1 MLNRRMLLASGAALA
16 AGIAPARAQDFP
28 SRPIKI
34 VVPLA
39 AGGMA
44 DILARVVALKLTE
57 AGHTTVVENRTGGSG
72 VIGADQVAKSAPDG
86 YTLLMGLHATQAILV
101 HLQKLP
107 YDPAKDF
114 APVIH
119 CATVPNVLLV
129 NNAVPAASLKD
140 LIAYA
145 KANPG
150 KLTFASQGNGSTGH
164 MIGEQ
169 FKAMAGIEITHVPY
183 RGAAP
188 ASQDLLA
195 GHVSMLFDIVPL
207 AVSNLQSGKVKAL
220 AVCATSRVKV
230 LPDVPT
236 IAEAGLPGMEAG
248 AWFGRSAGESGS
260 ARGSCQH
267 AVRHRAARRIEPAER
282 KGEGARGL
290 LSVSRESPARCAD
303 YRRGR
308 IARHGGGRVVRA
320 VCAGRHAA
328 GRNCVDQS
336 RGEEGLC
343 FAGDR

>member
-1 MLNRRMLLASGAALA
+1 MATRRTFLVAAGAALT
-16 AGIAPARAQDFP
+16 AGIAPARAQDYP
-28 SRPIKI
+28 NRPIRI
-34 VVPLA
+34 IVPLA

-44 DILARVVALKLTE
+44 DILARTIAAKLSE
-57 AGHTTVVENRTGGSG
+57 SGHTAVVENRTGGSG
-72 VIGADQVAKSAPDG
+72 VIGADAVAKSPPDG

-119 CATVPNVLLV
+119 AATVPNVLLV
-129 NNAVPAASLKD
+129 HEGVPATSLRD
-140 LIAYA
+140 LIAHA

-207 AVSNLQSGKVKAL
+207 AVSNLQSGKVRAL
-220 AVCATSRVKV
+220 AVCASERVKA
-230 LPDVPT
+230 LSNVPT

-248 AWFGRSAGESGS
+248 AWFGLFAPAGTPP
-260 ARGSCQH
+260 A
-267 AVRHRAARRIEPAER
+267 AVAWLNREAKKAF
-282 KGEGARGL
+282 
-290 LSVSRESPARCAD
+290 ESPQTSER
-303 YRRGR
+303 
-308 IARHGGGRVVRA
+308 
-320 VCAGRHAA
+320 
-328 GRNCVDQS
+328 
-336 RGEEGLC
+336 
-343 FAGDR
+343 FAGQGALLPLGPPESFGAHVAAETERWGALIRRAGIRME

>member
-1 MLNRRMLLASGAALA
+1 MLNRRTLLLGGAAFGA
-16 AGIAPARAQDFP
+16 SAGRAHAQDYP
-28 SRPIKI
+28 SRPIRI
-34 VVPLA
+34 IVPLA

-44 DILARVVALKLTE
+44 DILARTIAAKITE
-57 AGHTTVVENRTGGSG
+57 ATGATVVVENRTGGSG
-72 VIGADQVAKSAPDG
+72 VIGADAVAKAPPDG

-119 CATVPNVLLV
+119 VATVPNVLLV
-129 NNAVPAASLKD
+129 HEGVPATSLRE

-169 FKAMAGIEITHVPY
+169 FKSMAGIEITHVPY

-195 GHVSMLFDIVPL
+195 GHVNMLFDIVPL
-207 AVSNLQSGKVKAL
+207 AVSNLQSGKVRAL
-220 AVCATSRVKV
+220 AVCAAERVKM

-248 AWFGRSAGESGS
+248 AWFGLFAPAGTPPAAVAWINREAQKAFAAPEARERFAGQGAVLPLETPEAFGKHVSAE
-260 ARGSCQH
+260 
-267 AVRHRAARRIEPAER
+267 AER
-282 KGEGARGL
+282 WGAL
-290 LSVSRESPARCAD
+290 
-303 YRRGR
+303 
-308 IARHGGGRVVRA
+308 IKRA
-320 VCAGRHAA
+320 GIKM
-328 GRNCVDQS
+328 
-336 RGEEGLC
+336 E
-343 FAGDR
+343 

>member
-1 MLNRRMLLASGAALA
+1 MTTRRTFLMAAGAALA
-16 AGIAPARAQDFP
+16 AGVAPTRAQDYP
-28 SRPIKI
+28 NRPIRI
-34 VVPLA
+34 IVPLA

-44 DILARVVALKLTE
+44 DILARTIAAKLTE
-57 AGHTTVVENRTGGSG
+57 AGHSVVVENRTGGAG
-72 VIGADQVAKSAPDG
+72 VIGADAVAKSPADG

-119 CATVPNVLLV
+119 AATVPNVVLV
-129 NNAVPAASLKD
+129 HEGVPATSLRE

-169 FKAMAGIEITHVPY
+169 FKSMAGIEITHVPY

-207 AVSNLQSGKVKAL
+207 AVSNLQSGKVRAL
-220 AVCATSRVKV
+220 AVCASERVKV

-248 AWFGRSAGESGS
+248 AWFGLFAPAGTPPAAIAWLNREAKKAFE
-260 ARGSCQH
+260 ARDVS
-267 AVRHRAARRIEPAER
+267 ER
-282 KGEGARGL
+282 
-290 LSVSRESPARCAD
+290 
-303 YRRGR
+303 
-308 IARHGGGRVVRA
+308 
-320 VCAGRHAA
+320 
-328 GRNCVDQS
+328 
-336 RGEEGLC
+336 
-343 FAGDR
+343 FAGQGAMLPLGPPETFGAHVTAETERWGALIRRAGIRME

>member
-1 MLNRRMLLASGAALA
+1 MANRRTFLISAGAALA
-16 AGIAPARAQDFP
+16 AGIAPTRAQDYP
-28 SRPIKI
+28 NRPIRI
-34 VVPLA
+34 IVPLA

-44 DILARVVALKLTE
+44 DILARTIAAKLTE
-57 AGHTTVVENRTGGSG
+57 AGHTAVVENRTGGAG
-72 VIGADQVAKSAPDG
+72 VIGADAVAKSPPDG

-119 CATVPNVLLV
+119 VATVPNVLLV
-129 NNAVPAASLKD
+129 HEAVPTASLRE

-169 FKAMAGIEITHVPY
+169 FKAMAGIELTHVPY

-207 AVSNLQSGKVKAL
+207 AVSNLQSGKVRAL
-220 AVCATSRVKV
+220 AVCSAERVKA
-230 LPDVPT
+230 LPNVPT

-248 AWFGRSAGESGS
+248 AWFGLFAPAGT
-260 ARGSCQH
+260 
-267 AVRHRAARRIEPAER
+267 PA
-282 KGEGARGL
+282 GAIAWLNREAKKAF
-290 LSVSRESPARCAD
+290 ESPQISERFSGQGAMLPLGPPEAFGAHVAAETERWGALI
-303 YRRGR
+303 RR
-308 IARHGGGRVVRA
+308 
-320 VCAGRHAA
+320 AGIRM
-328 GRNCVDQS
+328 
-336 RGEEGLC
+336 E
-343 FAGDR
+343 

>member
-1 MLNRRMLLASGAALA
+1 MLHRRTLLLSGAARVA
-16 AGIAPARAQDFP
+16 AAAPGYSQDYP
-28 SRPIKI
+28 SRPIRI
-34 VVPLA
+34 IVPLA

-44 DILARVVALKLTE
+44 DILARTIAAKITE
-57 AGHTTVVENRTGGSG
+57 ATGATVVVENRTGGSG
-72 VIGADQVAKSAPDG
+72 VIGADAVAKSPPDG

-114 APVIH
+114 TPVIH
-119 CATVPNVLLV
+119 AATVPNVLLV
-129 NNAVPAASLKD
+129 HEGVPATSLRE

-169 FKAMAGIEITHVPY
+169 FKSMAGIEITHVPY

-207 AVSNLQSGKVKAL
+207 AVSNLQSGKVRAL
-220 AVCATSRVKV
+220 AVCAAERVKV

-236 IAEAGLPGMEAG
+236 IAEAGMPGMGAG
-248 AWFGRSAGESGS
+248 HWVGLSAPGAPPPAAIAWLNRETKKAF
-260 ARGSCQH
+260 
-267 AVRHRAARRIEPAER
+267 
-282 KGEGARGL
+282 
-290 LSVSRESPARCAD
+290 ESP
-303 YRRGR
+303 
-308 IARHGGGRVVRA
+308 
-320 VCAGRHAA
+320 
-328 GRNCVDQS
+328 Q
-336 RGEEGLC
+336 
-343 FAGDR
+343 

>member
-1 MLNRRMLLASGAALA
+1 MLNRRTLLLGGAAF
-16 AGIAPARAQDFP
+16 AGSAGLLHAQDYP
-28 SRPIKI
+28 SRPIRI
-34 VVPLA
+34 IVPLA

-44 DILARVVALKLTE
+44 DILARTIAAKITE
-57 AGHTTVVENRTGGSG
+57 ATGATVVVENRTGGSG
-72 VIGADQVAKSAPDG
+72 VIGADAVAKSPPDG

-119 CATVPNVLLV
+119 AATVPNVLLV
-129 NNAVPAASLKD
+129 HNSVPANSLRE
-140 LIAYA
+140 LIAHA

-169 FKAMAGIEITHVPY
+169 FKVMAGIDLTHVPY

-188 ASQDLLA
+188 ASQDLVA

-207 AVSNLQSGKVKAL
+207 AVSNLQSGNVRAL
-220 AVCATSRVKV
+220 AVCAAERVKA

-248 AWFGRSAGESGS
+248 AWFGLFAPAGTPPAAIAWVNRE
-260 ARGSCQH
+260 AKK
-267 AVRHRAARRIEPAER
+267 AFAAPEVRER
-282 KGEGARGL
+282 
-290 LSVSRESPARCAD
+290 
-303 YRRGR
+303 
-308 IARHGGGRVVRA
+308 
-320 VCAGRHAA
+320 
-328 GRNCVDQS
+328 
-336 RGEEGLC
+336 
-343 FAGDR
+343 FAGQGAVLPLDTPEAFGAHVAAETERWGVLIRRAGIRME

>member
-1 MLNRRMLLASGAALA
+1 MANRRTFLISAGAALA
-16 AGIAPARAQDFP
+16 AGIAPARAQDYP
-28 SRPIKI
+28 NRPIRI
-34 VVPLA
+34 IVPLA

-44 DILARVVALKLTE
+44 DILARTIAAKLSE
-57 AGHTTVVENRTGGSG
+57 AGHTAVVENRTGGSG
-72 VIGADQVAKSAPDG
+72 VIGADAVAKSAPDG

-114 APVIH
+114 APVVH
-119 CATVPNVLLV
+119 VATVPNVLLV
-129 NNAVPAASLKD
+129 HEAVPTASLRE

-169 FKAMAGIEITHVPY
+169 FKAMAGIELTHVPY

-207 AVSNLQSGKVKAL
+207 AVSNLQSGKVRAL
-220 AVCATSRVKV
+220 AVCAAERVNA
-230 LPDVPT
+230 LPNVPT

-248 AWFGRSAGESGS
+248 AWFGLFAPAGTPPGAIAWVNRE
-260 ARGSCQH
+260 ARK
-267 AVRHRAARRIEPAER
+267 AF
-282 KGEGARGL
+282 
-290 LSVSRESPARCAD
+290 ESPQTSER
-303 YRRGR
+303 
-308 IARHGGGRVVRA
+308 
-320 VCAGRHAA
+320 
-328 GRNCVDQS
+328 
-336 RGEEGLC
+336 
-343 FAGDR
+343 FAGQGAMLPLGPPEAFGAHVAAETERWGALIRRAGIRME

>member
-1 MLNRRMLLASGAALA
+1 MLDRRRLLLAGAALTVA
-16 AGIAPARAQDFP
+16 MPDARAQDYP
-28 SRPIKI
+28 NRPIRI

-44 DILARVVALKLTE
+44 DILARVIAQKLTE
-57 AGHTTVVENRTGGSG
+57 GGHTALVENRTGGSG
-72 VIGADQVAKSAPDG
+72 VIGADAVAKSAPDG

-119 CATVPNVLLV
+119 VATVPNVLLV
-129 NNAVPAASLKD
+129 NNAVPATSLKE
-140 LIAYA
+140 LVAYA

-169 FKAMAGIEITHVPY
+169 FKVMAGIDLTHVPY

-207 AVSNLQSGKVKAL
+207 AVSNLQSGKVRAL
-220 AVCATSRVKV
+220 AVCAPSRVKV

-248 AWFGRSAGESGS
+248 AWFGLFAPAGTPAAAVAWLNREAQKAFAAPEARERFAGQGAALPLETPEAFGKHVSAE
-260 ARGSCQH
+260 
-267 AVRHRAARRIEPAER
+267 AER
-282 KGEGARGL
+282 WGAL
-290 LSVSRESPARCAD
+290 
-303 YRRGR
+303 
-308 IARHGGGRVVRA
+308 IKRA
-320 VCAGRHAA
+320 GIKM
-328 GRNCVDQS
+328 
-336 RGEEGLC
+336 E
-343 FAGDR
+343 

>member
-1 MLNRRMLLASGAALA
+1 MANRRTFLISAGAALA
-16 AGIAPARAQDFP
+16 TGIAPTRAQDYP
-28 SRPIKI
+28 NRPIRI
-34 VVPLA
+34 IVPLA

-44 DILARVVALKLTE
+44 DILARTIAAKLTE
-57 AGHTTVVENRTGGSG
+57 AGHTAVVENRTGGSG
-72 VIGADQVAKSAPDG
+72 VIGADAVAKSPADG

-119 CATVPNVLLV
+119 AATVPNVLLV
-129 NNAVPAASLKD
+129 HEGVPATSLRE

-169 FKAMAGIEITHVPY
+169 FKAMAGIELTHVPY
-183 RGAAP
+183 RGGAP

-207 AVSNLQSGKVKAL
+207 AVSNLQSGKVRAL
-220 AVCATSRVKV
+220 AVCAGERVKA
-230 LPDVPT
+230 LPTVPT

-248 AWFGRSAGESGS
+248 AWFGLFAPAGT
-260 ARGSCQH
+260 
-267 AVRHRAARRIEPAER
+267 PA
-282 KGEGARGL
+282 GAIAWLNREAKKAF
-290 LSVSRESPARCAD
+290 ESPQISERFSGQGAMLPLGPPEAFGAHVAAETERWGALI
-303 YRRGR
+303 RR
-308 IARHGGGRVVRA
+308 
-320 VCAGRHAA
+320 AGIRM
-328 GRNCVDQS
+328 
-336 RGEEGLC
+336 E
-343 FAGDR
+343 

>member
-1 MLNRRMLLASGAALA
+1 MLNRRTLLLGGATLA
-16 AGIAPARAQDFP
+16 GSAGLLHAQDYP
-28 SRPIKI
+28 SRPIRI
-34 VVPLA
+34 IVPLA

-44 DILARVVALKLTE
+44 DILARTIAAKITE
-57 AGHTTVVENRTGGSG
+57 ATGATVVVENRTGGSG
-72 VIGADQVAKSAPDG
+72 VIGADAVAKSPPDG

-119 CATVPNVLLV
+119 AATVPNVLLV
-129 NNAVPAASLKD
+129 HNSVPANSLRE
-140 LIAYA
+140 LIAHA

-169 FKAMAGIEITHVPY
+169 FKVMAGIDLTHVPY

-188 ASQDLLA
+188 ASQDLVA

-207 AVSNLQSGKVKAL
+207 AVSNLQSGNVRAL
-220 AVCATSRVKV
+220 AVCAAERVKA

-248 AWFGRSAGESGS
+248 AWFGLFAPAGTPP
-260 ARGSCQH
+260 
-267 AVRHRAARRIEPAER
+267 AAIAW
-282 KGEGARGL
+282 
-290 LSVSRESPARCAD
+290 VNREAKKAFAAPD
-303 YRRGR
+303 VRGR
-308 IARHGGGRVVRA
+308 
-320 VCAGRHAA
+320 
-328 GRNCVDQS
+328 
-336 RGEEGLC
+336 
-343 FAGDR
+343 FAGQGAVLPLDTPEAFGVHVAAETERWGVLIRRAGIRME

>member
-1 MLNRRMLLASGAALA
+1 MATRRAFLVASGAALA
-16 AGIAPARAQDFP
+16 AGIAPARAQDYP
-28 SRPIKI
+28 NRPIRI
-34 VVPLA
+34 IVPLA

-44 DILARVVALKLTE
+44 DILARTIAAKLSE
-57 AGHTTVVENRTGGSG
+57 AGHTAVVENRTGGAG
-72 VIGADQVAKSAPDG
+72 VIGADAVAKSPPDG

-119 CATVPNVLLV
+119 VATVPNVLLV
-129 NNAVPAASLKD
+129 HEAVPTASLRE

-207 AVSNLQSGKVKAL
+207 AVSNLQSGKVRAL
-220 AVCATSRVKV
+220 AVCAAERVKA
-230 LPDVPT
+230 LPNVPT

-248 AWFGRSAGESGS
+248 AWFGLFAPAGTPPGAIAWLNRE
-260 ARGSCQH
+260 ARQ
-267 AVRHRAARRIEPAER
+267 AF
-282 KGEGARGL
+282 
-290 LSVSRESPARCAD
+290 ESPQTSER
-303 YRRGR
+303 
-308 IARHGGGRVVRA
+308 
-320 VCAGRHAA
+320 
-328 GRNCVDQS
+328 
-336 RGEEGLC
+336 
-343 FAGDR
+343 FAGQGAMLPLGPPEAFGAHVAAETERWGALIRRAGIRME

>member
-1 MLNRRMLLASGAALA
+1 MATRRIFLIAGGAALA
-16 AGIAPARAQDFP
+16 AGIAPVRAQDYP
-28 SRPIKI
+28 NRPIRI
-34 VVPLA
+34 IVPLA

-44 DILARVVALKLTE
+44 DILARTIAAKLTE
-57 AGHTTVVENRTGGSG
+57 AGHTAVVENRTGGSG
-72 VIGADQVAKSAPDG
+72 VIGADAVAKSPPDG

-114 APVIH
+114 TPVIH
-119 CATVPNVLLV
+119 AATVPNVLLV
-129 NNAVPAASLKD
+129 HEGVPAASLRE

-207 AVSNLQSGKVKAL
+207 AVSNLQSGKVRAL
-220 AVCATSRVKV
+220 AVCASERVKA
-230 LPDVPT
+230 LPEVPT

-248 AWFGRSAGESGS
+248 AWFGLFAPAGTPPAIINRLNAE
-260 ARGSCQH
+260 
-267 AVRHRAARRIEPAER
+267 VRKALDSPEVKERLQALGTDPSPTTPAEFD
-282 KGEGARGL
+282 KIVAAEIKENIAL
-290 LSVSRESPARCAD
+290 AKKAD
-303 YRRGR
+303 
-308 IARHGGGRVVRA
+308 IKL
-320 VCAGRHAA
+320 
-328 GRNCVDQS
+328 Q
-336 RGEEGLC
+336 
-343 FAGDR
+343 

>member
-1 MLNRRMLLASGAALA
+1 MLNRRTLLLGCAAF
-16 AGIAPARAQDFP
+16 AGSAGRLDAQDYP
-28 SRPIKI
+28 SRPIRI
-34 VVPLA
+34 IVPLA

-44 DILARVVALKLTE
+44 DILARTIAAKITE
-57 AGHTTVVENRTGGSG
+57 ATGATVVVENRTGGSG
-72 VIGADQVAKSAPDG
+72 VIGADAVAKSAPDG

-119 CATVPNVLLV
+119 AATVPNVLLV
-129 NNAVPAASLKD
+129 HNSVPANSLRE
-140 LIAYA
+140 LIAHA

-169 FKAMAGIEITHVPY
+169 FKVMAGIELTHVPY

-188 ASQDLLA
+188 ASQDLVA

-207 AVSNLQSGKVKAL
+207 AISNLQSGNVRAL
-220 AVCATSRVKV
+220 AVCAAERVKA

-248 AWFGRSAGESGS
+248 AWFGLFAPAGTPPAAIAWVNRE
-260 ARGSCQH
+260 ARK
-267 AVRHRAARRIEPAER
+267 AFAAPEVGER
-282 KGEGARGL
+282 
-290 LSVSRESPARCAD
+290 
-303 YRRGR
+303 
-308 IARHGGGRVVRA
+308 
-320 VCAGRHAA
+320 
-328 GRNCVDQS
+328 
-336 RGEEGLC
+336 
-343 FAGDR
+343 FAGQGAVLPLGAPEAFGAHVAAETERWGALVRRAGIRME

>member
-1 MLNRRMLLASGAALA
+1 
-16 AGIAPARAQDFP
+16 
-28 SRPIKI
+28 
-34 VVPLA
+34 
-39 AGGMA
+39 MA
-44 DILARVVALKLTE
+44 DILARTIAAKLTE
-57 AGHTTVVENRTGGSG
+57 AGHTAVVENRTGGSG
-72 VIGADQVAKSAPDG
+72 VIGADAVAKSPADG

-119 CATVPNVLLV
+119 AATVPNVLLV
-129 NNAVPAASLKD
+129 HEGVPATSLRE

-207 AVSNLQSGKVKAL
+207 AVSNLQSGKVRAL
-220 AVCATSRVKV
+220 AVCAAERVKV

-248 AWFGRSAGESGS
+248 AWFGLFAPAGTPP
-260 ARGSCQH
+260 
-267 AVRHRAARRIEPAER
+267 AAIAWLNREA
-282 KGEGARGL
+282 KKAF
-290 LSVSRESPARCAD
+290 ESPQMQRTLL
-303 YRRGR
+303 R
-308 IARHGGGRVVRA
+308 
-320 VCAGRHAA
+320 AGRHAA
-328 GRNCVDQS
+328 ARPAGGVRRPCRGRDRALGRADPPRRHPDGVITRRRPVVAS
-336 RGEEGLC
+336 GEPPDKMSGQIGGTNAQADR
-343 FAGDR
+343 AGI